1 MFNFSALCLIFRNNK
16 RLQEYLLRPPKRAR
30 GSPTRVSEVGNE
42 RQEMA
47 PALQPTHQHAETPSA
62 PLAVAPVSPLQRLH
76 YPQQISPRH
85 IQPPRTVSEREDSPA
100 HNQSAR
106 RPVIVSVSEISKSSD
121 VSPLLQQLTSGGELE
136 VTLSAPST
144 SSSVS
149 SDSGVV
155 SLPSHRTSSD
165 GEQPDV
171 THVSVKSMNA
181 GNIQQYTEERPR
193 DAAQHTSGS
202 YKRISY
208 AVEQLSQPHQP
219 EQNVFPPHEH
229 IPVYT
234 WNREAPRWQGGKLT
248 CIVSYILSFSRC
260 LSAKCNFVES

>member
-1 MFNFSALCLIFRNNK
+1 M
-16 RLQEYLLRPPKRAR
+16 RPPKRAR
-30 GSPTRVSEVGNE
+30 GSPTRVSEVRNE
-42 RQEMA
+42 RQEIA
-47 PALQPTHQHAETPSA
+47 PALQPAHQHPETPSA
-62 PLAVAPVSPLQRLH
+62 PRAVAPVSPLQRLH

-85 IQPPRTVSEREDSPA
+85 VQPPRVGSEREDSPA
-100 HNQSAR
+100 HSQSAR
-106 RPVIVSVSEISKSSD
+106 RPVIVAMSELAKGSD

-171 THVSVKSMNA
+171 THVSVKPMNA

-193 DAAQHTSGS
+193 DAAEHSSAS
-202 YKRISY
+202 YKRTSY

-219 EQNVFPPHEH
+219 EPSVFPPHERV
-229 IPVYT
+229 PVYV

-248 CIVSYILSFSRC
+248 FIVVCILSFSRC
-260 LSAKCNFVES
+260 LSAKYNSVER

>member
-1 MFNFSALCLIFRNNK
+1 M
-16 RLQEYLLRPPKRAR
+16 RPPKRAR

-47 PALQPTHQHAETPSA
+47 PVLQPTHEHAETPSA
-62 PLAVAPVSPLQRLH
+62 PRAVAPVSPLQRLH
-76 YPQQISPRH
+76 HPQQISPRH
-85 IQPPRTVSEREDSPA
+85 VQPPRTVSEREDSPA

-106 RPVIVSVSEISKSSD
+106 RPVIVAVSELAKSSD

-155 SLPSHRTSSD
+155 SLPSNRTSSD

-171 THVSVKSMNA
+171 THVSVKPTNA
-181 GNIQQYTEERPR
+181 GNMQQYTEERPR
-193 DAAQHTSGS
+193 DAAQHSSAS

-219 EQNVFPPHEH
+219 EPSIFPPHDH
-229 IPVYT
+229 IPVYV

-248 CIVSYILSFSRC
+248 SIFFF
-260 LSAKCNFVES
+260 FVFFKMPVRV

>member
-1 MFNFSALCLIFRNNK
+1 M
-16 RLQEYLLRPPKRAR
+16 RPPKRTR

-47 PALQPTHQHAETPSA
+47 PALQPIHQHAETPSA
-62 PLAVAPVSPLQRLH
+62 PLAVAPVSPMQRLH
-76 YPQQISPRH
+76 HPQQISPRH
-85 IQPPRTVSEREDSPA
+85 IQPPRAVSEREDSPA

-165 GEQPDV
+165 GEQPDI
-171 THVSVKSMNA
+171 THVSVNKPMNA
-181 GNIQQYTEERPR
+181 GNVQQYTEERPR
-193 DAAQHTSGS
+193 DAAQHSSAS

-219 EQNVFPPHEH
+219 EPSIFPPHEH
-229 IPVYT
+229 VPVYT
-234 WNREAPRWQGGKLT
+234 WNSEAPRWQGGKLT
-248 CIVSYILSFSRC
+248 LIVSCILSFSRC
-260 LSAKCNFVES
+260 LSAKYNSVEH